1 LHQVQGFLQGQMDLW
16 AWVGGPPPAR
26 TAGQVGFNAARAGDE
41 LEVAFRAV
49 QAEDRRQDGDR
60 AAASPQQGPEEGQV

>member
-1 LHQVQGFLQGQMDLW
+1 
-16 AWVGGPPPAR
+16 
-26 TAGQVGFNAARAGDE
+26 VGFNAARAGDE